1 MRSEPREP
9 RPARVPRVPL
19 SEPQYHCSVELVTK
33 RTISN
38 QDRAKCV
45 VFRNMHRLFG
55 IWLVGSLAM
64 QASDLAL
71 VGARVYP
78 GPDALPIKH
87 GTVLIRDGRIVS
99 VLEGAP
105 KTGVRQIDCIG
116 LVITAGFWNCHV
128 HFTEPK
134 WENAPILGANQLRNQ
149 LRDMFT
155 KWGFTTVFDTG
166 SILAN
171 TKAIA
176 RRIESGEFPGPM
188 ILSAGEPFTPQD
200 AMPYY
205 LAPLK
210 LPELETTA
218 QATAL
223 ARARLD
229 EGAAAIKIFQ
239 GAWVS
244 PEKLVP
250 MPVELVKAVAAV
262 AHGRGKLLLAHPS
275 DASN

>member
-1 MRSEPREP
+1 MRSERREP
-9 RPARVPRVPL
+9 QLARAPRVPL

-38 QDRAKCV
+38 QDGAKCV

-64 QASDLAL
+64 HASDLAL

-105 KTGVRQIDCIG
+105 KTGVRQIDCTG

-171 TKAIA
+171 TKTIP
-176 RRIESGEFPGPM
+176 RRIEPAEFPGPM
-188 ILSAGEPFTPQD
+188 IRSSGDPFTPQT
-200 AMPYY
+200 AIPHS
-205 LAPLK
+205 LSPLK
-210 LPELETTA
+210 LPELEPTA

-223 ARARLD
+223 ARPRLD
-229 EGAAAIKIFQ
+229 ECANAINSFQAAT
-239 GAWVS
+239 GT
-244 PEKLVP
+244 PEN
-250 MPVELVKAVAAV
+250 
-262 AHGRGKLLLAHPS
+262 LLPTRREVWK
-275 DASN
+275 